1 MDKKDNKD
9 NKDSLKIAGQQYHTD
24 DYERQDELSSS
35 LAQTHEQV
43 SDAYFEG
50 EINGTIDNTDDGKEI
65 EIPRKGYE

>member
-1 MDKKDNKD
+1 MEMGKQDKEK
-9 NKDSLKIAGQQYHTD
+9 SLKIAGRQYHTA
-24 DYERQDELSSS
+24 DYQGQDELSSS

-43 SDAYFEG
+43 SDAYYEG